1 MHARL
6 PLPPSWTCIT
16 LVRQLPFSKSLV
28 AEEVVA
34 RLPCALT
41 EITPFPVTA
50 TVWPPSYIQ
59 SFFWQDLQLFCDI
72 NICWRTWLWQWIPRF
87 KYFNEKFPL
96 FRVSYLENNNAMC
109 HFFPDQ
115 VRNDCITGEITQ
127 IWMRRSALSC
137 SAKRSVLP
145 GMFLIAQKWWH
156 SLM

>member
-1 MHARL
+1 VTSTFADGLGYDSEFPDLSILMK
-6 PLPPSWTCIT
+6 S
-16 LVRQLPFSKSLV
+16 LPF
-28 AEEVVA
+28 
-34 RLPCALT
+34 
-41 EITPFPVTA
+41 
-50 TVWPPSYIQ
+50 
-59 SFFWQDLQLFCDI
+59 
-72 NICWRTWLWQWIPRF
+72 
-87 KYFNEKFPL
+87 

-109 HFFPDQ
+109 HFYPDQ